1 MVNWFINI
9 GKPYKLPEM
18 AEIHQ
23 TGSEEIA
30 VSDYR
35 VTLLGT
41 PGVYQNGE
49 LVHFPYRKAEGIL
62 YYLCV
67 EKNASRDELVS
78 LFWGSCD
85 EDSGRQNL
93 RQALFQIRRCLGE
106 DIVILQGRNGL
117 KLNQRR
123 SVRTDWDA
131 PDPEFALSRERLLDF
146 FYLKDCPEFDA
157 WVEKKREQQ
166 ISRSLSYIENQ
177 LKDPAV
183 YRDAARLQ
191 RLIDIWQ
198 FWKPWDEEMVLTG
211 MKCFAQAEKYDLGLR
226 LYQEYNK
233 RLQDDLAEVPS
244 HAAELLYRTL
254 LHRKKVSSLRKP
266 SARANFFGRMTEVQY
281 IDERIFW
288 FLNGE
293 STISVVIEGEEGV
306 GKTML
311 MQQIF
316 EMNYGS
322 SVLQLASHCY
332 SAEERFPLKAWR
344 DLFVQLEN
352 LCATGILQLSDSSLG
367 LLSALLSRRIAEED
381 GDGTWASVA
390 LINGVLG
397 LFKELVKQWKIVLY
411 FDSLQWM
418 DSVSQRLLQRIMIEF
433 GNDQVF
439 LIATCRTDEKK
450 HIRGLL
456 LALQE
461 RNIIT
466 SLPLSS
472 FSEEETCAIIR
483 EVLQLSED
491 SSSDA
496 HELFLRTEGN
506 PLVLMETLNVIRQE
520 GWKKDCPLPRI
531 DMLIQLRLDRLTPQ
545 QRRVLDALSIH
556 FEHANL
562 EDLEIL
568 VGIPPMELI
577 ELLDQLLTAGFIVE
591 QPWGS
596 GIVYKFKHQ
605 FYKDYVHQNLSMGK
619 RRLWH
624 RTVAEFYDKKKT
636 GDRWR
641 ILLPYTIRHYEY
653 GGDPERAEALRD
665 LQVQ

>member
-1 MVNWFINI
+1 M
-9 GKPYKLPEM
+9 
-18 AEIHQ
+18 
-23 TGSEEIA
+23 
-30 VSDYR
+30 SDYQ

-41 PGVYQNGE
+41 PGVYRNGE
-49 LVHFPYRKAEGIL
+49 PVHFPYRKAESIL

-67 EKNASRDELVS
+67 EKHTSRDELVS

-85 EDSGRQNL
+85 EDSGRKNL

-106 DIVILQGRNGL
+106 DIIILQGRNDL
-117 KLNQRR
+117 KLNHRCG
-123 SVRTDWDA
+123 VRTDWDA
-131 PDPEFALSRERLLDF
+131 SDPEFSMSRERFLDF
-146 FYLKDCPEFDA
+146 FYLKDCPEFDV
-157 WVEKKREQQ
+157 WVDQKREQQ
-166 ISRSLSYIENQ
+166 IFRSLSYIENQ
-177 LKDPAV
+177 LKDPSV
-183 YRDAARLQ
+183 YRDTAQLQ
-191 RLIDIWQ
+191 QLIGTWQ

-211 MKCFAQAEKYDLGLR
+211 MKCFAQAEKYDLGLQ
-226 LYQEYNK
+226 LYQEYVK
-233 RLQDDLAEVPS
+233 RLQDDLAETPS
-244 HAAELLYRTL
+244 HAVELLYRTL
-254 LHRKKVSSLRKP
+254 LHRKKVSALRRP
-266 SARANFFGRMTEVQY
+266 SARDSFFGRRAELQF

-288 FLNGE
+288 FLNEE
-293 STISVVIEGEEGV
+293 STVSVVIGGEVGV
-306 GKTML
+306 GKTAL
-311 MQQIF
+311 MQQIL
-316 EMNYGS
+316 EMNCDSG
-322 SVLQLASHCY
+322 VLQLSSHCY
-332 SAEERFPLKAWR
+332 SAEEEFPLKAWR

-352 LCATGILQLSDSSLG
+352 LCAAGTVHLSEDSLQLLPV
-367 LLSALLSRRIAEED
+367 LLSGRIAEED
-381 GDGTWASVA
+381 GDGTWTSAA
-390 LINGVLG
+390 LINGVLR
-397 LFKELVKQWKIVLY
+397 LFKELVKQRKIVLY

-418 DSVSQRLLQRIMIEF
+418 DPVSQRLLQRIMIEF
-433 GNDQVF
+433 GNDQMF
-439 LIATCRTDEKK
+439 LIATCRTDEQK

-466 SLPLSS
+466 SLPLSP
-472 FSEEETCAIIR
+472 FSEEETAAIIQ
-483 EVLQLSED
+483 EVLQLPED
-491 SSSDA
+491 SGADA

-531 DMLIQLRLDRLTPQ
+531 DMLIQLRLDRLTHQ

-596 GIVYKFKHQ
+596 GIVYKFRHQ

-624 RTVAEFYDKKKT
+624 RTAAEFYDKQKA

-665 LQVQ
+665 LQIQRKP